1 MTLSAQ
7 VKKIREKFSEF
18 INHKNSIFVT
28 MPETN
33 KPFETK

>member
-7 VKKIREKFSEF
+7 VKKIRVRFSEF
-18 INHKNSIFVT
+18 INHKDSVFVT

>member
-7 VKKIREKFSEF
+7 VKKIGEKFSEF
-18 INHKNSIFVT
+18 INHKDSIFVT
-28 MPETN
+28 MSETN

>member
-7 VKKIREKFSEF
+7 VKKIRVKFNEF
-18 INHKNSIFVT
+18 INHKDSIFVT
-28 MPETN
+28 MPEIN